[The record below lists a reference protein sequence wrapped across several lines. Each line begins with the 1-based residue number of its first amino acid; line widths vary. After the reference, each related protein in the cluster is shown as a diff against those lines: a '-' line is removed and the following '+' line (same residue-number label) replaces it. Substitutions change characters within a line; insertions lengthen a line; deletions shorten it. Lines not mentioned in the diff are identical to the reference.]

1 MYAAPLIDAFK
12 VLTEAARA
20 SVCDPSPVLKNRFAC
35 LLAFSRHADI
45 HRFMDI
51 QWKRAVRSQPQQDP
65 YNRIMTPDRTAVAG
79 AARGPPAAVLGI
91 TPAVTG
97 G

>member
-1 MYAAPLIDAFK
+1 MYSASLMDGFK

-51 QWKRAVRSQPQQDP
+51 
-65 YNRIMTPDRTAVAG
+65 ME
-79 AARGPPAAVLGI
+79 
-91 TPAVTG
+91 TG
-97 G
+97 CQATH